1 VNFRQIFYLFN
12 PSGQTLKQCRSAKCY
27 HRPIFDLYTCQYGPQ
42 EDFLKFCLKKK
53 KFLLK
58 NDKFLLQKTYTFLGV
73 FLNLHRGKTVKYF
86 LISLLH
92 REIKP
97 FIYQTKQTRA
107 LYHACS
113 LSYFDRK
120 MLTLKKRS
128 YTYGVV
134 HCIVFI
140 ESHRISI
147 ILTHVEGQGSS
158 RYL

>member
-12 PSGQTLKQCRSAKCY
+12 PSGQTLKQRRSAKCY

-42 EDFLKFCLKKK
+42 EDFLQFSFKKK

-73 FLNLHRGKTVKYF
+73 FLNLYGGKTVKYF

-120 MLTLKKRS
+120 MLTLKKKELYLWRPLYS
-128 YTYGVV
+128 T
-134 HCIVFI
+134 
-140 ESHRISI
+140 
-147 ILTHVEGQGSS
+147 S
-158 RYL
+158 REA